1 MLSLSGTRCMW
12 RKLWHSSNGKA
23 IPYKRAISPISGRPG
38 MNISMSMAG
47 ITLTLRRLRDGRD
60 YVLCGSQG
68 RPRKRTK
75 FRDYYRKAYDAGWR
89 ATGRLGCVRVN
100 LLTGGTE
107 GLAGEARKRLWV
119 AGALAQWHD
128 GLGWLV
134 W

>member
-1 MLSLSGTRCMW
+1 MLSLSGTRCIW
-12 RKLWHSSNGKA
+12 RKLWHNSNGKA

-75 FRDYYRKAYDAGWR
+75 FRDYYRKA
-89 ATGRLGCVRVN
+89 TIGRGVEMLGELGDVAQIPVDGVGRVVAN
-100 LLTGGTE
+100 LHVFEHTLT
-107 GLAGEARKRLWV
+107 
-119 AGALAQWHD
+119 
-128 GLGWLV
+128 
-134 W
+134 

>member
-1 MLSLSGTRCMW
+1 MLSLSGTRCIW
-12 RKLWHSSNGKA
+12 RKLWHNSNGKA

-75 FRDYYRKAYDAGWR
+75 FRDYYRKAM
-89 ATGRLGCVRVN
+89 LS
-100 LLTGGTE
+100 LLVLKLLDKE
-107 GLAGEARKRLWV
+107 RRSHINDFHCDEAV
-119 AGALAQWHD
+119 C
-128 GLGWLV
+128 
-134 W
+134 